1 MPHMTDISNDLIT
14 CDVGQL
20 TKGLRDN
27 AEDISEMWF
36 RLPVRRCKFGQ
47 RELTDIRETVLGL
60 QILLREID
68 KQSALRVVSNG

>member
-1 MPHMTDISNDLIT
+1 MSPLDNDLVT
-14 CDVGQL
+14 CDVGEL
-20 TKGLRDN
+20 TYGLRN
-27 AEDISEMWF
+27 NVKDISDIWM

-47 RELTDIRETVLGL
+47 RELLDLRESSLAL

>member
-1 MPHMTDISNDLIT
+1 MSTILNDLVT

-27 AEDISEMWF
+27 AEDICELWF
-36 RLPVRRCKFGQ
+36 RLPVRRCKFGPA
-47 RELTDIRETVLGL
+47 ELRDIRETVLGL

-68 KQSALRVVSNG
+68 KQSALKVVSR